1 MSPGMNSTHALLSV
15 SGTLGLSAYTQTQ
28 PLKEDS
34 HLLLTFT
41 YDQKPFN
48 GS

>member
-1 MSPGMNSTHALLSV
+1 MSAGMNSTHDLLSV
-15 SGTLGLSAYTQTQ
+15 SGTLVLLAYTQTQ

-34 HLLLTFT
+34 HLLLTLT
-41 YDQKPFN
+41 YDQKTFN